1 MFPDTGSGEPGRHV
15 RSCRNREHSWHNLAR
30 RHGDRGVADP
40 TRIRGHAGTL
50 SDLERAAEFEAIVIG
65 SDAEG
70 AGWPAVA
77 REACRHH
84 APALK
89 QRLVWLFSGPA
100 PDDSTNGNIDLS
112 ELAETVTARD
122 YKYFPATDTER
133 ILSWTAFIAD
143 ELLGHS

>member
-1 MFPDTGSGEPGRHV
+1 MSVLVATESTRGTTWRAATVIAGS
-15 RSCRNREHSWHNLAR
+15 LTQ
-30 RHGDRGVADP
+30 HGFEV
-40 TRIRGHAGTL
+40 TLGTL